1 MKKLLTLY
9 IVWSSIQIYAQ
20 EISFKYNDQVKILQN
35 GQNLVNAF
43 AGGLNAPQF
52 STCQLNNDG
61 PEDLVVYDR
70 TAQKVFTFLATKNT
84 SGQYYWQYAP
94 QYETLFPTLQNWM
107 LLVDYD
113 KDGRKDLF
121 THSSAG
127 LKLYRNTTTA
137 DKVSWQLIAN
147 PLYSIGF
154 SGKINLNVTATDIP
168 AITDIDNDGDIDV
181 LLFDPSGD
189 FVEFHRNNAVEK
201 YNDPTRLE
209 FVKIGYCWGDFI
221 KQLCQDFQ
229 FGIDC
234 GNTPAGQKATE
245 PSAQKVLHSG
255 NALLLLDLNGD
266 NKKDVLFGH
275 ITCNNIAALI
285 NQGTQQR
292 ASFTSASYV
301 YPTNTTAIDFP
312 IFPAVYFEDLD
323 FDGIKDLVAAP
334 NGFDSAERT
343 IDFQQSVW
351 FYKNT
356 GKDNLP
362 IWNYQGKNFLQNT
375 MLDLGENASPVLV
388 DIDGD
393 GDKDLVI
400 GYSGNIT
407 STGVKAGL
415 VLLENKGDNTFE
427 VKDTDYLG
435 IVKSMQLLDIR
446 PFVADINGDGVDD
459 LGFSSNSSKG
469 MEIRYIPNKAA
480 RNQAFNI
487 QLSNAVLLP
496 TFTDFLAGESV
507 TFFDFDKDGK
517 IDILHGTSRGNIRFI
532 QNTGSNQSPKYVV
545 QNDNL
550 GKLQTDYIAG
560 NIFLTTG
567 DVNLDGKTDLLVGN
581 RTGNM
586 SIYRSFQEQNI
597 NQFVADTSLIFNNFS
612 NKPENLL
619 IGGNA
624 TIAIGDLD
632 NDLLPDVIVG
642 TNTGGLRV
650 LKNLTKVVITGTE
663 QDLISQVYPNP
674 TSRYVYVKMT
684 ENAQATLIDLSGRI
698 IQNTR
703 MLRANTEEVFD
714 LQGLPPGMYLLKI
727 DTNKKSQT
735 TKIILRNSDF

>member
-137 DKVSWQLIAN
+137 DKVSWQLIAS

-362 IWNYQGKNFLQNT
+362 IWSYQGKNFLQNT

-393 GDKDLVI
+393 GDKDLII

-532 QNTGSNQSPKYVV
+532 QNTGSNQLPKYMV

-597 NQFVADTSLIFNNFS
+597 NQFVADTSLIFNSFS

-714 LQGLPPGMYLLKI
+714 LQGLPSGMYLLKI

>member
-35 GQNLVNAF
+35 GQPLVNAF

-137 DKVSWQLIAN
+137 DKVSWQLIAS

-229 FGIDC
+229 FGVDC
-234 GNTPAGQKATE
+234 GDAPAGQKATE

-487 QLSNAVLLP
+487 QLNNAVLLP
-496 TFTDFLAGESV
+496 IFTDFLAGESV

-567 DVNLDGKTDLLVGN
+567 DVNLDGKIDLLVGN

-674 TSRYVYVKMT
+674 TNRYVYVKMT

-714 LQGLPPGMYLLKI
+714 LQGLPSGMYLLKI

-735 TKIILRNSDF
+735 TKIILRN

>member
-137 DKVSWQLIAN
+137 DKVSWQLIAS

-234 GNTPAGQKATE
+234 GDTPAGQKATE

-275 ITCNNIAALI
+275 ITCNNIASLI

-292 ASFTSASYV
+292 ASFTSANYV

-480 RNQAFNI
+480 RNQAFSI

-597 NQFVADTSLIFNNFS
+597 NQFVADTSLIFNSFS
-612 NKPENLL
+612 NKSENLL

-714 LQGLPPGMYLLKI
+714 LQGLPSGMYLLKI

-735 TKIILRNSDF
+735 AKIILRN

>member
-1 MKKLLTLY
+1 LL
-9 IVWSSIQIYAQ
+9 
-20 EISFKYNDQVKILQN
+20 
-35 GQNLVNAF
+35 
-43 AGGLNAPQF
+43 
-52 STCQLNNDG
+52 
-61 PEDLVVYDR
+61 
-70 TAQKVFTFLATKNT
+70 
-84 SGQYYWQYAP
+84 
-94 QYETLFPTLQNWM
+94 
-107 LLVDYD
+107 
-113 KDGRKDLF
+113 
-121 THSSAG
+121 
-127 LKLYRNTTTA
+127 
-137 DKVSWQLIAN
+137 
-147 PLYSIGF
+147 
-154 SGKINLNVTATDIP
+154 
-168 AITDIDNDGDIDV
+168 
-181 LLFDPSGD
+181 
-189 FVEFHRNNAVEK
+189 
-201 YNDPTRLE
+201 
-209 FVKIGYCWGDFI
+209 GDFI

-234 GNTPAGQKATE
+234 GDTPAGQKSTD

-292 ASFTSASYV
+292 ASFKSANYV

-343 IDFQQSVW
+343 VDFQQSIW

-362 IWNYQGKNFLQNT
+362 IWNYQGKNFLQST
-375 MLDLGENASPVLV
+375 MIDLGENASPVLV

-407 STGVKAGL
+407 LTGVKAGL

-435 IVKSMQLLDIR
+435 LVKSMQLLDVR

-507 TFFDFDKDGK
+507 TF
-517 IDILHGTSRGNIRFI
+517 L
-532 QNTGSNQSPKYVV
+532 
-545 QNDNL
+545 
-550 GKLQTDYIAG
+550 
-560 NIFLTTG
+560 
-567 DVNLDGKTDLLVGN
+567 
-581 RTGNM
+581 
-586 SIYRSFQEQNI
+586 
-597 NQFVADTSLIFNNFS
+597 
-612 NKPENLL
+612 
-619 IGGNA
+619 
-624 TIAIGDLD
+624 
-632 NDLLPDVIVG
+632 
-642 TNTGGLRV
+642 
-650 LKNLTKVVITGTE
+650 
-663 QDLISQVYPNP
+663 
-674 TSRYVYVKMT
+674 
-684 ENAQATLIDLSGRI
+684 TLIKTEKWMSYMEPLVEIFALSKI
-698 IQNTR
+698 
-703 MLRANTEEVFD
+703 LEVINH
-714 LQGLPPGMYLLKI
+714 LSMWCKMI
-727 DTNKKSQT
+727 T
-735 TKIILRNSDF
+735 

>member
-113 KDGRKDLF
+113 NDGRKDLF

-137 DKVSWQLIAN
+137 DKVSWQLIAS

-435 IVKSMQLLDIR
+435 LVKSMQLLDIR

-469 MEIRYIPNKAA
+469 MEIRYIPNKAS

-597 NQFVADTSLIFNNFS
+597 NQYVADTSLIFNNFS

-650 LKNLTKVVITGTE
+650 LKNLSKVVITGTE
-663 QDLISQVYPNP
+663 QDQISQVYPNP
-674 TSRYVYVKMT
+674 TNRYVYVKMT

-714 LQGLPPGMYLLKI
+714 LQGLPSGMYLLKI
-727 DTNKKSQT
+727 ETGTKSQT
-735 TKIILRNSDF
+735 YKIILRN

>member
-480 RNQAFNI
+480 GNQAFNI

-597 NQFVADTSLIFNNFS
+597 NQFVADTSLIFNSFS

-714 LQGLPPGMYLLKI
+714 LQGLPSGMYLLKI

-735 TKIILRNSDF
+735 TKIILRN

>member
-137 DKVSWQLIAN
+137 DKVSWQLIAS

-154 SGKINLNVTATDIP
+154 SGKINLNVIATDIP

-189 FVEFHRNNAVEK
+189 FVEYHRNNAVEK

-234 GNTPAGQKATE
+234 GDTPAGQKATE

-275 ITCNNIAALI
+275 ISCNNIAALI

-292 ASFTSASYV
+292 ASFTAANYV

-312 IFPAVYFEDLD
+312 IFPAVYFEDVD

-334 NGFDSAERT
+334 NSFDSAERT
-343 IDFQQSVW
+343 VDFQQSVW
-351 FYKNT
+351 FYQNT

-362 IWNYQGKNFLQNT
+362 IWNFQGKNFLQNT

-427 VKDTDYLG
+427 IKDTDYLG

-469 MEIRYIPNKAA
+469 MEIRYMPNKAA

-597 NQFVADTSLIFNNFS
+597 NQFIADTSLIFNSFS
-612 NKPENLL
+612 NKSENLL

-624 TIAIGDLD
+624 TIAMGDLD
-632 NDLLPDVIVG
+632 NDLLPDIIIG

-674 TSRYVYVKMT
+674 TNRYVYVKMT

-714 LQGLPPGMYLLKI
+714 LQGLPSGMYLLKI

-735 TKIILRNSDF
+735 TKIILRN

>member
-113 KDGRKDLF
+113 NDGRKDLF

-137 DKVSWQLIAN
+137 DKVSWQLIAS

-415 VLLENKGDNTFE
+415 VLLENKGDNIFE

-469 MEIRYIPNKAA
+469 MEIRYIPNKAS

-597 NQFVADTSLIFNNFS
+597 NQYVADTSLIFNNFS

-650 LKNLTKVVITGTE
+650 LKNLSKVVITGTE
-663 QDLISQVYPNP
+663 QDQISQVYPNP
-674 TSRYVYVKMT
+674 TNRYVYVKMT

-714 LQGLPPGMYLLKI
+714 LQGLPSGMYLLKI
-727 DTNKKSQT
+727 ETGTKSQT
-735 TKIILRNSDF
+735 YKIILRN

>member
-137 DKVSWQLIAN
+137 DKVSWQLIAS

-234 GNTPAGQKATE
+234 GDTPAGQKATE

-275 ITCNNIAALI
+275 ITCNNIASLI

-292 ASFTSASYV
+292 ASFTSANYV

-597 NQFVADTSLIFNNFS
+597 NQFVADTSLIFNSFS
-612 NKPENLL
+612 NKSENLL

-674 TSRYVYVKMT
+674 TNRYVYVKMT

-714 LQGLPPGMYLLKI
+714 LQGLPSGMYLLKI

-735 TKIILRNSDF
+735 AKIILRN

>member
-9 IVWSSIQIYAQ
+9 LLWSSFQIYAQ
-20 EISFKYNDQVKILQN
+20 EISFKYNDQVKIIQN
-35 GQNLVNAF
+35 GQTLVNAF

-94 QYETLFPTLQNWM
+94 QYETLFPTLQNWL

-137 DKVSWQLIAN
+137 DKVSWQLIAS

-234 GNTPAGQKATE
+234 GDTPAGQKATE

-435 IVKSMQLLDIR
+435 LVKSMQLLDIR

-581 RTGNM
+581 RTGNV

-597 NQFVADTSLIFNNFS
+597 NQYVADTSLIFNNFS
-612 NKPENLL
+612 NKSENLL

-663 QDLISQVYPNP
+663 QDQISQVYPNP

-703 MLRANTEEVFD
+703 MLRANTEEIFD
-714 LQGLPPGMYLLKI
+714 LQGLPSGMYLLKI
-727 DTNKKSQT
+727 DTGKKAQT
-735 TKIILRNSDF
+735 SKIILRN

>member
-84 SGQYYWQYAP
+84 YGQYYWQYAP

-137 DKVSWQLIAN
+137 DKVSWQLIAS

-234 GNTPAGQKATE
+234 GDTPAGQKATE

-275 ITCNNIAALI
+275 ITCNNIASLI

-292 ASFTSASYV
+292 ASFTSANYV

-597 NQFVADTSLIFNNFS
+597 NQFVADTSLIFNSFS
-612 NKPENLL
+612 NKSENLL

-714 LQGLPPGMYLLKI
+714 LQGLPSGMYLLKI

-735 TKIILRNSDF
+735 AKIILRN

>member
-20 EISFKYNDQVKILQN
+20 EISFKYNDQVKIIQN

-52 STCQLNNDG
+52 STCQLNNEG

-84 SGQYYWQYAP
+84 SGVYYWQYAP

-137 DKVSWQLIAN
+137 DKVSWQLIAS

-234 GNTPAGQKATE
+234 GDTPAGQKSTD

-292 ASFTSASYV
+292 ASFKSANYV

-343 IDFQQSVW
+343 VDFQQSVW

-362 IWNYQGKNFLQNT
+362 IWNFQGKNFLQNT

-435 IVKSMQLLDIR
+435 LLKSMQLLDVR

-517 IDILHGTSRGNIRFI
+517 MDILHGTSRGNIRFI

-560 NIFLTTG
+560 NVFLTTG

-586 SIYRSFQEQNI
+586 SIYRSFQEQNT
-597 NQFVADTSLIFNNFS
+597 NQFVVDTSLIFNSFS
-612 NKPENLL
+612 NKSENLL

-632 NDLLPDVIVG
+632 NDLLPDVIIG

-663 QDLISQVYPNP
+663 QDQISQVYPNP
-674 TSRYVYVKMT
+674 TNRYVYVKMT

-703 MLRANTEEVFD
+703 MVRANTEEVFD
-714 LQGLPPGMYLLKI
+714 LQGLPTGMYLLKI
-727 DTNKKSQT
+727 ETGKKSQT
-735 TKIILRNSDF
+735 SKIILRN

>member
-9 IVWSSIQIYAQ
+9 IIWSSIQIYAQ
-20 EISFKYNDQVKILQN
+20 EISFKYNDQVKIIQN
-35 GQNLVNAF
+35 GQTLVNAF

-52 STCQLNNDG
+52 STCQLNNEG

-70 TAQKVFTFLATKNT
+70 TAQKVFTFLASQNT
-84 SGQYYWQYAP
+84 AGQYYWQYAP

-127 LKLYRNTTTA
+127 LKLFKNTTVA

-147 PLYSIGF
+147 PVYSIGF

-229 FGIDC
+229 FGIEC
-234 GNTPAGQKATE
+234 GDTPAGEKSSEQ
-245 PSAQKVLHSG
+245 SAQKVLHSG

-292 ASFTSASYV
+292 ASFTSANYV

-334 NGFDSAERT
+334 NGFDNAERLV
-343 IDFQQSVW
+343 DFQQSVW

-356 GKDNLP
+356 GKDNFP
-362 IWNYQGKNFLQNT
+362 IWNFQGKNFLQNT
-375 MLDLGENASPVLV
+375 MIDLGENASPVLV

-393 GDKDLVI
+393 GDKDLIV
-400 GYSGNIT
+400 GYSGNST
-407 STGVKAGL
+407 TTGVKAGL
-415 VLLENKGDNTFE
+415 VLLENKGNNTFE

-435 IVKSMQLLDIR
+435 LVKSMQLLDVR

-480 RNQAFNI
+480 RNQAFSI

-496 TFTDFLAGESV
+496 SIADFLAGESV

-517 IDILHGTSRGNIRFI
+517 MDILHGTSRGNIRFI
-532 QNTGSNQSPKYVV
+532 QNTGTNQSPKYVV

-550 GKLQTDYIAG
+550 GKLQTDFIAG

-586 SIYRSFQEQNI
+586 SIYRSFQEQNT
-597 NQFVADTSLIFNNFS
+597 NQFVADTSLIFNSFS
-612 NKPENLL
+612 NKSENLL

-632 NDLLPDVIVG
+632 NDLLPDVIIG

-663 QDLISQVYPNP
+663 QDQISQIYPNP
-674 TSRYVYVKMT
+674 TNRYVYVKMT

-703 MLRANTEEVFD
+703 MVRANTEEVFD
-714 LQGLPPGMYLLKI
+714 LQGLPTGMYLLKI
-727 DTNKKSQT
+727 ETGKKSQT
-735 TKIILRNSDF
+735 SKIILRN

>member
-20 EISFKYNDQVKILQN
+20 EISFKYNDQVKIIQN

-52 STCQLNNDG
+52 STCQLNNEG

-84 SGQYYWQYAP
+84 SGVYYWQYAP

-137 DKVSWQLIAN
+137 DKVSWQLIAS

-234 GNTPAGQKATE
+234 GDTPAGQKSTD

-292 ASFTSASYV
+292 ASFKSANYV

-343 IDFQQSVW
+343 VDFQQSVW

-362 IWNYQGKNFLQNT
+362 IWNFQGKSFLQNT

-407 STGVKAGL
+407 LTGVKAGL

-435 IVKSMQLLDIR
+435 LVKSMQLLDVR

-517 IDILHGTSRGNIRFI
+517 MDILHGTSRGNIRFI

-586 SIYRSFQEQNI
+586 SIYRSFQEQNT
-597 NQFVADTSLIFNNFS
+597 NQFVVDTSLIFNSFS
-612 NKPENLL
+612 NKSENLL

-632 NDLLPDVIVG
+632 NDLLPDVIIG
-642 TNTGGLRV
+642 TNTGGLRA

-663 QDLISQVYPNP
+663 QDQISQVYPNP
-674 TSRYVYVKMT
+674 TNRYVYVKMT

-703 MLRANTEEVFD
+703 MVRANTEEVFD
-714 LQGLPPGMYLLKI
+714 LQGLPTGMYLLKI
-727 DTNKKSQT
+727 ETGKKSQT
-735 TKIILRNSDF
+735 TKIILRN

>member
-137 DKVSWQLIAN
+137 DKVSWQLIAS

-275 ITCNNIAALI
+275 ITCNNIASLI

-292 ASFTSASYV
+292 ASFTSANYV

-334 NGFDSAERT
+334 NSFDSAERT
-343 IDFQQSVW
+343 VDFQQSVW

-480 RNQAFNI
+480 RNQAFSI

-597 NQFVADTSLIFNNFS
+597 NQFVADTSLIFNSFS
-612 NKPENLL
+612 NKSENLL

-674 TSRYVYVKMT
+674 TNRYVYVKMT

-714 LQGLPPGMYLLKI
+714 LQGLPSGMYLLKI

-735 TKIILRNSDF
+735 AKIILRN

>member
-137 DKVSWQLIAN
+137 DKVSWQLIAS

-597 NQFVADTSLIFNNFS
+597 NQFVADTSLIFNSFS

-714 LQGLPPGMYLLKI
+714 LQGLPSGMYLLKI

-735 TKIILRNSDF
+735 TKIILRN

>member
-35 GQNLVNAF
+35 GQTLVNAF

-84 SGQYYWQYAP
+84 SGQYYWQYAS

-137 DKVSWQLIAN
+137 DKVSWQLIAS

-229 FGIDC
+229 FGVDC
-234 GNTPAGQKATE
+234 GDAPAGQKATE

-292 ASFTSASYV
+292 ASFTSANYV

-400 GYSGNIT
+400 GYNGNIT

-435 IVKSMQLLDIR
+435 LVKSMQLLDIR

-496 TFTDFLAGESV
+496 IFTDFLAGESV

-567 DVNLDGKTDLLVGN
+567 DVNLDGKIDLLVGN

-674 TSRYVYVKMT
+674 TNRYVYVKMT

-714 LQGLPPGMYLLKI
+714 LQGLPSGMYLLKI
-727 DTNKKSQT
+727 NTDKKSQT
-735 TKIILRNSDF
+735 TKIILRN

>member
-234 GNTPAGQKATE
+234 GDTPAGQKATE

-275 ITCNNIAALI
+275 ITCNNIASLI

-292 ASFTSASYV
+292 ASFTSANYV

-334 NGFDSAERT
+334 NSFDSAERT
-343 IDFQQSVW
+343 VDFQQSVW

-469 MEIRYIPNKAA
+469 MEIRYIPNKAV
-480 RNQAFNI
+480 RNQAFSI

-597 NQFVADTSLIFNNFS
+597 NQFVADTSLIFNSFS
-612 NKPENLL
+612 NKSENLL

-674 TSRYVYVKMT
+674 TNRYVYVKMT

-714 LQGLPPGMYLLKI
+714 LQGLPSGMYLLKI

-735 TKIILRNSDF
+735 AKIILRN

>member
-9 IVWSSIQIYAQ
+9 IIWSSIQIYAQ
-20 EISFKYNDQVKILQN
+20 EISFKYNDQVKIIQN

-52 STCQLNNDG
+52 STCQLNNEG

-84 SGQYYWQYAP
+84 SGVYYWQYAP

-137 DKVSWQLIAN
+137 DKVSWQLIAS

-234 GNTPAGQKATE
+234 GDTPAGQKSTD

-292 ASFTSASYV
+292 ASFKSANYV

-343 IDFQQSVW
+343 VDFQQSVW

-362 IWNYQGKNFLQNT
+362 IWNYQGKNFLQST
-375 MLDLGENASPVLV
+375 MIDLGENASPVLV

-435 IVKSMQLLDIR
+435 LVKSMQLLDVR

-517 IDILHGTSRGNIRFI
+517 MDILHGTSRGNIRFI

-560 NIFLTTG
+560 NVFLTTG

-586 SIYRSFQEQNI
+586 SIYRSFQEQNT
-597 NQFVADTSLIFNNFS
+597 NQFVADTSLIFNSFS
-612 NKPENLL
+612 NKSENLL

-632 NDLLPDVIVG
+632 NDLLPDVIIG

-650 LKNLTKVVITGTE
+650 LKNLAKVVITGTE
-663 QDLISQVYPNP
+663 QDQISQVYPNP
-674 TSRYVYVKMT
+674 TNRYVYVKMT

-703 MLRANTEEVFD
+703 MVRANTEEVFD
-714 LQGLPPGMYLLKI
+714 LQGLPTGMYLLKI
-727 DTNKKSQT
+727 ETGKKSQT
-735 TKIILRNSDF
+735 SKIILRN

>member
-137 DKVSWQLIAN
+137 DKVSWQLIAS

-234 GNTPAGQKATE
+234 GDTPAGQKATE

-275 ITCNNIAALI
+275 ITCNNIASLI

-362 IWNYQGKNFLQNT
+362 IWSYQGKNFLQNT
-375 MLDLGENASPVLV
+375 MLDLGENTSPVLV

-446 PFVADINGDGVDD
+446 PFVADINGDGIDD

-597 NQFVADTSLIFNNFS
+597 NQFVADTSLIFNSFS
-612 NKPENLL
+612 NKSENLL

-663 QDLISQVYPNP
+663 QDQISQVYPNP
-674 TSRYVYVKMT
+674 TNRYVYVKMT

-714 LQGLPPGMYLLKI
+714 LQGLPSGMYLLKI

-735 TKIILRNSDF
+735 AKIILRN